1 VSLTAET
8 LSAELE
14 RLFDLV
20 ELQEIGTSV
29 LGLEPDAVGGAGAK
43 ASFARAL
50 AERCVER
57 EAVPALLD
65 AVESSRQADAKLLRQ
80 KNGVSEP
87 PAPSVLQS
95 AGYTLVAPI
104 GVGPSAT
111 VHRAYFD
118 GDLVRLRVVVAPA
131 VDAQRYLLAT
141 RRAAQVMHP
150 GLPEGVRAEA
160 VQGGFVVSQ
169 PFLEGETLGQM
180 LKKAGPRH
188 VNELLPLLHAIA
200 EPLSMLHERRVVHG
214 ALHLENVL
222 VVDASPSTPRVL
234 LLDTGAHLLRPGLPL
249 KLGEHARSWL
259 SATAPETLRGEG
271 VLPASDVYA
280 FGVLLYQL
288 LSGKDPF
295 AGDSAADLAVSHLT
309 QTPDAI
315 SFAAGRAVGPDIDA
329 FVKTLLERE
338 PERRPRD
345 GTELIESLRRVWRAS
360 TRPPSWVSD
369 ERLEGRFAI
378 LAENP
383 DDEEEAAALEAS
395 VDLGADAARIAQGFC
410 DAVGVA
416 EERNMPGTARAV
428 PRLLLRAARLFE
440 TASDFE
446 RAEGLYERLLE
457 LDPNDVSSFSALVR
471 LRKRLKK
478 HEALVELFLSRS
490 ESAESASER
499 AQCFAE
505 IGELYSGELADKE
518 QAVVAFAQAF
528 SEDPLS
534 EEHARAVER
543 VAGNNSKAWAEVL
556 DRCTDAAN
564 GDIAED
570 ARTALLLKAADWYT
584 LKLSRPD
591 MARELLNAV
600 LAKDPGNDAALAGL
614 ADLYR
619 RSQQWLELG
628 QVLARRA
635 DIAAPPVARDLRAEA
650 ADVLA
655 SRLSNVGAAEELF
668 NAVLTEDP
676 SHGKAAEGMA
686 ELLRARGE
694 GKKALELL
702 ESRALVLRGEERFR
716 QLLKIAEAW
725 EVEQDQL
732 DEAERL
738 YRRVLVDEPKQLDAL
753 RGLDRVLN
761 RAQRYR
767 ELVDVLKQEI
777 ELSVTPRQKVGF
789 YERLAGI
796 YDEEYLD
803 PTQAAAAL
811 EAVLAL
817 DPARSSAAVELAR
830 HYRRLE
836 KWNEL
841 RDLYQSQIEKSLEK
855 DWKIEA
861 GLALARLFDE
871 RLGLLARAIEELER
885 VLELSPEHPGALA
898 SLAALR
904 ARIGDSENALAAIEK
919 LADTAATPQD
929 RAEHFVRA
937 AELLRERGDHNGA
950 IRELKRALDAVP
962 EHATANRK
970 LIAAYIDVGHHAAA
984 VELLE
989 ERLGATKGDRARAG
1003 VAGQMAIVCHR
1014 HLRDDER
1021 ALAMAQMA
1029 LHLDPTNLDA
1039 LRVQARVAYADE
1051 RFADAAKRLESVV
1064 TQAEALPEDE
1074 VAETVFSYVDSLAK
1088 SGAPDKALT
1097 TADQFID
1104 VLVKSPTFLLPVCE
1118 ISAEHGSPQRTADL
1132 VRRLLEE
1139 HAEMIET
1146 AEEAL
1151 GRRLLGEALRK
1162 QGLGQQALAELDR
1175 AVRLDGGSQKALHAL
1190 ADAYADLGDIERSV
1204 EIRRREIELVEGE
1217 ARVPLLAELGEIVAD
1232 KLGDNDYAARCFL
1245 MALDIAPNDRKI
1257 LARLMQVFSVEK
1269 DWSRLLDVVTR
1280 LADLVEDK
1288 KQKAKYLHTAAMV
1301 AAREIGD
1308 RDQALGLLDSALDA
1322 DPGHEGAM
1330 QEALA
1335 IRRRL
1340 ADWDGI
1346 KDILKAR
1353 AQRLAAEGGKNK
1365 EVLATLDE
1373 LGETY
1378 ERLGSIEQ
1386 AARVYES
1393 ALDLEPD
1400 GVRWLERLARAYSTD
1415 DGYSEQALEAL
1426 SLWIEVDP
1434 YRPEPYQLMRKVHT
1448 AGRHADG
1455 AWLSC
1460 QALHVLSQAQPDESR
1475 FYARFRNEEQVNARR
1490 RLSREEWMEFVMPA
1504 DGEPLITSLFSLIQ
1518 PYVLTAR
1525 GRPEAA
1531 YGLGADDELD
1541 MERYPHGLVYAFYHG
1556 AQVIPAAEPRV
1567 FQRQS
1572 DPTRLMPLATRD
1584 PAFVLGAGAFA
1595 EDLGPLDA
1603 AFLAGHELAHSL
1615 PGLRLRTVLPNLT
1628 ALKAWLLGAIRLVKP
1643 KFPVA
1648 AELEASV
1655 AEASGVLSEAATG
1668 EYRDHLVHT
1677 VSKLL
1682 QDSAA
1687 LDLKRWVRAVD
1698 QAGDRA
1704 GLILSGDLD
1713 VSANLIRNEPARPGA
1728 AEAVTRA
1735 RDLLTYSV
1743 SNAHLT
1749 VRERLGI
1756 SVDA

>member
-1 VSLTAET
+1 VSLNADT

-57 EAVPALLD
+57 QAVPALLD
-65 AVESSRQADAKLLRQ
+65 ALEASRQADAKLLRQ
-80 KNGVSEP
+80 KNGVAEQ
-87 PAPSVLQS
+87 PAESALQA
-95 AGYTLVAPI
+95 AGYTLVAPL
-104 GVGPSAT
+104 GRGPSAT
-111 VHRAYFD
+111 VHRAYSE
-118 GDLVRLRVVVAPA
+118 GDLVRLRVVVAPPT
-131 VDAQRYLLAT
+131 DAQRYLLAT
-141 RRAAQVMHP
+141 RRAATVMHP
-150 GLPEGVRAEA
+150 GLPEGVRAESVA
-160 VQGGFVVSQ
+160 GGFVVAQ

-180 LKKAGPRH
+180 LKKTGPRH

-222 VVDASPSTPRVL
+222 VVDASPSAPRVM
-234 LLDTGAHLLRPGLPL
+234 LLDIGAHLLRPALPQAV
-249 KLGEHARSWL
+249 GEFGRSWL

-271 VLPASDVYA
+271 LTPASDVYA
-280 FGVLLYQL
+280 FGILVYQL

-295 AGDSAADLAVSHLT
+295 AGDSAVDVAVSHLT
-309 QTPDAI
+309 QTPDPI
-315 SFAAGRAVGPDIDA
+315 SFAAGRGVGPDIDH
-329 FVKTLLERE
+329 FVQSLLVRE

-345 GTELIESLRRVWRAS
+345 GTELIEALRRVWRAS

-369 ERLEGRFAI
+369 DRLEGRFAI

-395 VDLGADAARIAQGFC
+395 VDLGADAARIARGFC
-410 DAVGVA
+410 EAANVA
-416 EERNMPGTARAV
+416 EERNMPGTARAI

-440 TASDFE
+440 TALDFE
-446 RAEGLYERLLE
+446 QAEGLYGRLLE
-457 LDPNDVSSFSALVR
+457 LDPDDVSSFFALVR

-478 HEALVELFLSRS
+478 HEALVELFLARS
-490 ESAESASER
+490 EAAESASER

-505 IGELYSGELADKE
+505 IGELYSGALADKD

-543 VAGNNSKAWAEVL
+543 VAGNNSQAWSEVL
-556 DRCTDAAN
+556 DRCADAAN
-564 GDIAED
+564 GDIADE
-570 ARTALLLKAADWYT
+570 ARTALLLKAAEWYT

-591 MARELLNAV
+591 MARELYNSV
-600 LAKDPGNDAALAGL
+600 LAKDPANDAALAGL
-614 ADLYR
+614 SDLYR

-655 SRLSNVGAAEELF
+655 NRLANAGAAEELYT
-668 NAVLTEDP
+668 AVLAEDP
-676 SHGKAAEGMA
+676 GHAKAAEGMA
-686 ELLRARGE
+686 ELYKARGE
-694 GKKALELL
+694 GKKGLELL
-702 ESRALVLRGEERFR
+702 ESRALALRGEERYR

-725 EVEQDQL
+725 EVDHDDL

-738 YRRVLVDEPKQLDAL
+738 YRRVLADDGKQLDAL
-753 RGLDRVLN
+753 RGVDRVLT
-761 RAQRYR
+761 RAQRHR
-767 ELVDVLKQEI
+767 ELVEILKQEI

-789 YERLAGI
+789 YERLAAI

-836 KWNEL
+836 RWNDL
-841 RDLYQSQIEKSLEK
+841 RDLYQSQLEKSQEK
-855 DWKIEA
+855 NWKIEA

-885 VLELSPEHPGALA
+885 VLVLSPEHPSALA

-904 ARIGDSENALAAIEK
+904 SRIGDSENALAAIEK
-919 LADTAATPQD
+919 LAETAATPQD

-937 AELLRERGDHNGA
+937 SDLLRERGDLSGT

-962 EHATANRK
+962 SHTTANRK
-970 LIAAYIDVGHHAAA
+970 LISAYIDVGHHAAA

-989 ERLGATKGDRARAG
+989 ERLGSTKGDRARAA

-1014 HLRDDER
+1014 HLGDDER

-1051 RFADAAKRLESVV
+1051 RYADAAKRLESVV
-1064 TQAEALPEDE
+1064 AQAEALPEDE
-1074 VAETVFSYVDSLAK
+1074 VAETVFSYIDSLAK
-1088 SGAPDKALT
+1088 SGASDKALS
-1097 TADQFID
+1097 TADQFAET
-1104 VLVKSPTFLLPVCE
+1104 LAKSPSFLLPVCE
-1118 ISAEHGSPQRTADL
+1118 ISAQYGSPQRTADL
-1132 VRRLLEE
+1132 VRRSLESTDLL
-1139 HAEMIET
+1139 T
-1146 AEEAL
+1146 PAEEAL

-1162 QGLGQQALAELDR
+1162 QGHPQQAIPELNRAISLDAEI
-1175 AVRLDGGSQKALHAL
+1175 QKSLHAL
-1190 ADAYADLGDIERSV
+1190 AEAHADLGDVERAV
-1204 EIRRREIELVEGE
+1204 DLRRREIELVEGD
-1217 ARVPLLAELGEIVAD
+1217 ARVPLLVELGEIVSE
-1232 KLGDNDYAARCFL
+1232 KMGDNDYAARCFL
-1245 MALDIAPNDRKI
+1245 MALDLAPNDRKI
-1257 LARLMQVFSVEK
+1257 LARLMQLFSVEK

-1280 LADLVEDK
+1280 LANLVEDD

-1308 RDQALGLLDSALDA
+1308 PEQALGLLDGALDA
-1322 DPGHEGAM
+1322 DPSHEGAM
-1330 QEALA
+1330 REALA

-1365 EVLATLDE
+1365 ELLATLDE

-1393 ALDLEPD
+1393 ALDIEPD

-1415 DGYSEQALEAL
+1415 AGYSEQAIEAL
-1426 SLWIEVDP
+1426 SLWVEVDP
-1434 YRPEPYQLMRKVHT
+1434 YRPEPYQLMRQVHT
-1448 AGRHADG
+1448 QARHADG

-1460 QALHVLSQAQPDESR
+1460 QALHVLGQAQPDEAR
-1475 FYARFRNEEQVNARR
+1475 FYGRFRNEEQVNARR
-1490 RLSREEWMEFVMPA
+1490 RLSTEEWQELVMPA
-1504 DGEPLITSLFSLIQ
+1504 EADPLITSLFSLIQ
-1518 PYVLTAR
+1518 PYVLAAR

-1556 AQVIPAAEPRV
+1556 AQVIPADEPRI
-1567 FQRQS
+1567 FQRPS
-1572 DPTRLMPLATRD
+1572 DPVRLMPLATHD
-1584 PAFVLGAGAFA
+1584 PAVVLGAGAFA
-1595 EDLGPLDA
+1595 QDLGPLEA
-1603 AFLAGHELAHSL
+1603 AFLAGHEIAHSM

-1648 AELEASV
+1648 QELEASV
-1655 AEASGVLSEAATG
+1655 VEAASVLSEAATG

-1682 QDSAA
+1682 GNSAA
-1687 LDLKRWVRAVD
+1687 LDLKRWVRSVD

-1704 GLILSGDLD
+1704 GLILAGDLD
-1713 VSANLIRNEPARPGA
+1713 ASANLIRNEPARPGA

-1743 SNAHLT
+1743 SSSHLT

>member
-1175 AVRLDGGSQKALHAL
+1175 AVRLDGGSQKA
-1190 ADAYADLGDIERSV
+1190 
-1204 EIRRREIELVEGE
+1204 RRR
-1217 ARVPLLAELGEIVAD
+1217 
-1232 KLGDNDYAARCFL
+1232 
-1245 MALDIAPNDRKI
+1245 
-1257 LARLMQVFSVEK
+1257 
-1269 DWSRLLDVVTR
+1269 
-1280 LADLVEDK
+1280 
-1288 KQKAKYLHTAAMV
+1288 
-1301 AAREIGD
+1301 
-1308 RDQALGLLDSALDA
+1308 
-1322 DPGHEGAM
+1322 
-1330 QEALA
+1330 
-1335 IRRRL
+1335 RR
-1340 ADWDGI
+1340 
-1346 KDILKAR
+1346 
-1353 AQRLAAEGGKNK
+1353 
-1365 EVLATLDE
+1365 
-1373 LGETY
+1373 
-1378 ERLGSIEQ
+1378 
-1386 AARVYES
+1386 
-1393 ALDLEPD
+1393 
-1400 GVRWLERLARAYSTD
+1400 
-1415 DGYSEQALEAL
+1415 
-1426 SLWIEVDP
+1426 
-1434 YRPEPYQLMRKVHT
+1434 
-1448 AGRHADG
+1448 
-1455 AWLSC
+1455 
-1460 QALHVLSQAQPDESR
+1460 
-1475 FYARFRNEEQVNARR
+1475 
-1490 RLSREEWMEFVMPA
+1490 
-1504 DGEPLITSLFSLIQ
+1504 
-1518 PYVLTAR
+1518 
-1525 GRPEAA
+1525 
-1531 YGLGADDELD
+1531 
-1541 MERYPHGLVYAFYHG
+1541 
-1556 AQVIPAAEPRV
+1556 
-1567 FQRQS
+1567 
-1572 DPTRLMPLATRD
+1572 
-1584 PAFVLGAGAFA
+1584 
-1595 EDLGPLDA
+1595 
-1603 AFLAGHELAHSL
+1603 
-1615 PGLRLRTVLPNLT
+1615 
-1628 ALKAWLLGAIRLVKP
+1628 
-1643 KFPVA
+1643 
-1648 AELEASV
+1648 
-1655 AEASGVLSEAATG
+1655 
-1668 EYRDHLVHT
+1668 
-1677 VSKLL
+1677 SK
-1682 QDSAA
+1682 
-1687 LDLKRWVRAVD
+1687 
-1698 QAGDRA
+1698 
-1704 GLILSGDLD
+1704 
-1713 VSANLIRNEPARPGA
+1713 NLIGKTF
-1728 AEAVTRA
+1728 AV
-1735 RDLLTYSV
+1735 YSFC
-1743 SNAHLT
+1743 
-1749 VRERLGI
+1749 R
-1756 SVDA
+1756 